1 MSSPRPAEE
10 QGSAAHQRATRPA
23 SKQIIAPGLRA
34 PGLTIGSNRLRWAG
48 ILGGLFLAVLLWVIM
63 PEDVP
68 QPARLT
74 AATAGLMA
82 VWWMTEAIPIPATAL
97 LPLIIFP
104 IFGGTE
110 DEPVTVSTI
119 GASYGADTIFLFMGG
134 FLIALAM
141 QRWNLHRRI
150 ALVVLSLMG
159 ERTGAMIG
167 GFMIAT
173 GFLSM
178 WVSNTATAVLMLPI
192 GLSVLLLVNEA
203 MEKDPST
210 MGLAGRDHA
219 TGSGSSAVARASA
232 GDADGTSDGEDG
244 DAAEQSTKSAV
255 LKSKFGTALML
266 GIAYSAS
273 IGSLGTIIG
282 TPPNTLLVG
291 YLKENHDI
299 TIGFGQWMLVGVPLA
314 VVMMVIAWFLLVKV
328 LFKPETERIPGGRE
342 LIRSEMAKLG
352 RMSTGEILVLCVF
365 ISAALAWIIIPTV
378 FENPPISDAGI
389 AMVAGLLL
397 FLIPAGAQRGVR
409 LLDWDTAVQLPWGVL
424 LLFGGGLALSGQFSS
439 SGLTEWIGRSAQA
452 LQGLPVL
459 LLVMVTAGGILALTE
474 ITSNTATAATFL
486 PVVGGIALGLDVDP
500 LLLTIPVALAAT
512 CAFMLP
518 VATPPNAV
526 AYGSGYVTIGQMVK
540 GGVWL
545 NLAGLVLITLTT
557 MTLATWV
564 FGIVY

>member
-1 MSSPRPAEE
+1 MSSHRSADETA
-10 QGSAAHQRATRPA
+10 SAAQQSPA
-23 SKQIIAPGLRA
+23 GSPSSQIVSPGLRA
-34 PGLTIGSNRLRWAG
+34 PGMAIGSNRARWAG
-48 ILGGLFLAVLLWVIM
+48 VLGGLFLAVLLWVIM
-63 PEDVP
+63 PDEVP

-110 DEPVTVSTI
+110 EEPITVSTI

-203 MEKDPST
+203 MEKDPNSAALT
-210 MGLAGRDHA
+210 GSSRSADPGTR
-219 TGSGSSAVARASA
+219 TGSGASEGAEDDASEGAADDTA
-232 GDADGTSDGEDG
+232 G
-244 DAAEQSTKSAV
+244 QSTRSAV
-255 LKSKFGTALML
+255 LKSRFGTALML
-266 GIAYSAS
+266 GIAYAAS

-314 VVMMVIAWFLLVKV
+314 VVMMIIAWFLLVKV
-328 LFKPETERIPGGRE
+328 LFRPETDRIPGGRE
-342 LIRSEMAKLG
+342 LIKSEMARLG
-352 RMSTGEILVLCVF
+352 KMSTGEILVLSVF
-365 ISAALAWIIIPTV
+365 IGAALAWIIIPTV

-397 FLIPAGAQRGVR
+397 FLIPAGARRGVR
-409 LLDWDTAVQLPWGVL
+409 LLDWDTAVELPWGVL

-439 SGLTEWIGRSAQA
+439 SGLTDWIGQSAAA
-452 LQGLPVL
+452 LQGLPVI
-459 LLVMVTAGGILALTE
+459 LLVIVITAGILALTE

-486 PVVGGIALGLDVDP
+486 PVVGGIALGLGVDP

-526 AYGSGYVTIGQMVK
+526 AYGSGYVTIAQMVR
-540 GGVWL
+540 GGLWL
-545 NLAGLVLITLTT
+545 NIAGVVLITIVT